1 MERNIQD
8 HIELIE
14 KSWEHIV
21 PKGTEI
27 TISFYERLFELA
39 PDVRKMF
46 KKDISKQAEKL
57 LFTIGFVVSNINRI
71 EEVAPSIAQL
81 GILHGKAYKVKEEHY
96 QFVIDSLIYTLS
108 SNLEDIWGEE
118 HENAWRWTLD
128 IVAEIMIKATS
139 DSLSHKVI

>member
-1 MERNIQD
+1 METNIKD
-8 HIELIE
+8 NVALIE
-14 KSWEHIV
+14 ESWEHIA

-27 TISFYERLFELA
+27 TISFYEKLFELA

-46 KKDISKQAEKL
+46 QKDITKQAEKL
-57 LFTIGFVVSNINRI
+57 LFTIGFLVSNVNRI
-71 EEVAPSIAQL
+71 EEIAPSIEQL

-108 SNLEDIWGEE
+108 INLEDIWREE

-128 IVAEIMIKATS
+128 TVAEIMIKATS